1 MCTGLAAADTEVDE
15 QAIADERQGDNWLS
29 TGRTYAEHHYSPLTQ
44 IARDNVKRLGLAW
57 SLDLPGERTLEAPP
71 LAVDGVL
78 YFSGTYGKTYA
89 VDAHNGRPLWEFDPD
104 LAHHSPEKL
113 RLLMGAHRGVAYW
126 HGKVYVGVVDG
137 RLIALVGY
145 VYRVSSLYG
154 VSSYSSVALHTAI
167 SFGLAGFGV
176 LFVRPDRALMAL
188 LTADNLGGAIVAHPE
203 FALDP

>member
-1 MCTGLAAADTEVDE
+1 MAGSALRDRGPVVSHPRAPWPARLICSCAAVLLAAMCTGLAAADTEVDE

-29 TGRTYAEHHYSPLTQ
+29 TGRTYAAHHYSPLNQ

-137 RLIALVGY
+137 RLIALDAKTG
-145 VYRVSSLYG
+145 
-154 VSSYSSVALHTAI
+154 
-167 SFGLAGFGV
+167 
-176 LFVRPDRALMAL
+176 
-188 LTADNLGGAIVAHPE
+188 
-203 FALDP
+203 